1 MIKCSNVEVRSRR
14 TAHKRNSGSEGADI
28 YCQSPDVSKW
38 SRSLYSG
45 RSGDSLGY
53 PATSGSM
60 PEQLTWTEAMME
72 GTLDKKRYCNDSS
85 FSGLE
90 MAGRRGHINKRQS
103 GPYPGDVCSLVYL
116 ISVNPHNIV
125 RQKWSLGASGP

>member
-1 MIKCSNVEVRSRR
+1 MIKCSNVDVRSRR
-14 TAHKRNSGSEGADI
+14 AAQKRTLGSEGADI
-28 YCQSPDVSKW
+28 HCQSPNVRKW

-72 GTLDKKRYCNDSS
+72 GTLDKKRCCNDSS
-85 FSGLE
+85 YSGLE
-90 MAGRRGHINKRQS
+90 MAGCRGHINERQS

-116 ISVNPHNIV
+116 ISVNPHHTV
-125 RQKWSLGASGP
+125 RQKWSCGAPGP